1 MGCSRTADASP
12 KFIPPVY
19 VKPPAQGLSR
29 GEMHPFD
36 ELGHDDARR

>member
-1 MGCSRTADASP
+1 
-12 KFIPPVY
+12 

-29 GEMHPFD
+29 GETHPFD